1 MNKFLWASS
10 SLVLEISKGILKNEE
25 SSKAKIGIHV
35 MSAKEAT
42 LLQWS
47 LWHLTL
53 SVRRDG
59 FACVSV
65 CKCGLLGGRV
75 K

>member
-1 MNKFLWASS
+1 MNKFLWAFS
-10 SLVLEISKGILKNEE
+10 SLVLEISKGILKNKEF
-25 SSKAKIGIHV
+25 SKAKIVIRV
-35 MSAKEAT
+35 MSAKELV

-53 SVRRDG
+53 SVRQDG

>member
-1 MNKFLWASS
+1 
-10 SLVLEISKGILKNEE
+10 
-25 SSKAKIGIHV
+25 
-35 MSAKEAT
+35 MSAKELM

-53 SVRRDG
+53 SVRQDG
-59 FACVSV
+59 FACVFV
-65 CKCGLLGGRV
+65 CKCGLLGGWV